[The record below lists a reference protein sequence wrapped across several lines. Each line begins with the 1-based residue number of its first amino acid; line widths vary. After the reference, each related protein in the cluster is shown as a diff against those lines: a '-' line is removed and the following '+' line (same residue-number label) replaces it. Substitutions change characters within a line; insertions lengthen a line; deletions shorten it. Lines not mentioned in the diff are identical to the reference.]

1 MFEYKIPQE
10 IKAEFTKEFMA
21 YFLAVLAI
29 VFDLDE
35 SMLCAEYLFNLEST
49 IGWSKSFKCA
59 CKKYNLEHVFVYYD
73 QLEWYDSDLFDDE
86 LLSLLIDYELIKG
99 F

>member
-21 YFLAVLAI
+21 YFLARLAI
-29 VFDLDE
+29 IFDLDE
-35 SMLCAEYLFNLEST
+35 SMLCSEYLFNLEST
-49 IGWSKSFKCA
+49 NGWEKSFKCA
-59 CKKYNLEHVFVYYD
+59 CQKYNLEYVFVYYD

>member
-10 IKAEFTKEFMA
+10 IKAEFTKDFMT
-21 YFLAVLAI
+21 YFLARLAI
-29 VFDLDE
+29 VFDLEE

-49 IGWSKSFKCA
+49 VSWGKSFKCA
-59 CKKYNLEHVFVYYD
+59 CQKYNLEYIWVYYD
-73 QLEWYDSDLFDDE
+73 QLAWYDSDLFDDE
-86 LLSLLIDYELIKG
+86 LVDLLVDYGLIKG

>member
-21 YFLAVLAI
+21 YFLARLAI
-29 VFDLDE
+29 VFDLDD
-35 SMLCAEYLFNLEST
+35 SMLCADYLFNLEST
-49 IGWSKSFKCA
+49 IGWGKSFKYA
-59 CKKYNLEHVFVYYD
+59 CQKYNLEYIYVYYD
-73 QLEWYDSDLFDDE
+73 QLEWYDSDLFDGE
-86 LLSLLIDYELIKG
+86 LGDLFVKYELIKG

>member
-21 YFLAVLAI
+21 YFLARLAI
-29 VFDLDE
+29 TFDLEE
-35 SMLCAEYLFNLEST
+35 SMLCSEYLFNLEGT
-49 IGWSKSFKCA
+49 YGWSKSFKGA
-59 CKKYNLEHVFVYYD
+59 CQKYNLEYVFVYYD

-86 LLSLLIDYELIKG
+86 LGILLVDYGLIKD
-99 F
+99 

>member
-10 IKAEFTKEFMA
+10 IKVEFTKEFMT
-21 YFLAVLAI
+21 YFLARLAI
-29 VFDLDE
+29 VFDLED
-35 SMLCAEYLFNLEST
+35 SMLDAEHLFNLEGT
-49 IGWSKSFKCA
+49 CGWVVEFKNA
-59 CKKYNLEHVFVYYD
+59 CQKYNLEYIFVYYD

-86 LLSLLIDYELIKG
+86 LGNLLVDYGLIRG